1 MIAGVCASAKGRVN
15 LRLADDKTCSEAAPR
30 LGAGKGAVQEEPCPR
45 ENDDDPRQDA
55 EPPRRRAVDA
65 ASLRA
70 AEVLLVAHAPLAERA
85 GVAEVAAWAG
95 AARRREAAARGL
107 R

>member
-1 MIAGVCASAKGRVN
+1 MN
-15 LRLADDKTCSEAAPR
+15 LRLADVKTCSEAAPR
-30 LGAGKGAVQEEPCPR
+30 LGAGEGAVQEEPCPC
-45 ENDDDPRQDA
+45 ESDGDSRQDA
-55 EPPRRRAVDA
+55 ELPRRRAVGA

-85 GVAEVAAWAG
+85 GVTEVAAWAG
-95 AARRREAAARGL
+95 AARRREEAARGL

>member
-1 MIAGVCASAKGRVN
+1 MGGVCPAN
-15 LRLADDKTCSEAAPR
+15 LRLDDIKTCSEAVPC
-30 LGAGKGAVQEEPCPR
+30 LGAGEGAVQEEPCHC
-45 ENDDDPRQDA
+45 ESDDDSSKDA
-55 EPPRRRAVDA
+55 EPSRRRAVDA

-85 GVAEVAAWAG
+85 GVAEVAAWAS
-95 AARRREAAARGL
+95 AARRREEAARGL